1 MSGMA
6 PLDAG
11 SDLSIRGF
19 GQASGAVRARRGVAA
34 LAGFVAVRGQ
44 SRARDAGVT
53 AIGRGGCDANSKLVG
68 PGRAALNE
76 NDIDDDED

>member
-1 MSGMA
+1 
-6 PLDAG
+6 
-11 SDLSIRGF
+11 
-19 GQASGAVRARRGVAA
+19 VAA

-76 NDIDDDED
+76 NDIDDDEN